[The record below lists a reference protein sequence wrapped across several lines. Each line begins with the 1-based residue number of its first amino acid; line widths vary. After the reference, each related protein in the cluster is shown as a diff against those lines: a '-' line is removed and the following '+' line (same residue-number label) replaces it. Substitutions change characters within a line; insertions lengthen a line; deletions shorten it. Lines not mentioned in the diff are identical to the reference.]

1 MENER
6 ITKAGFT
13 EEDADIEV
21 SLRPKRL
28 TDYIGQN
35 TVRANLEI
43 FIQAAI
49 QRNEPLDHVLF
60 YGPPGLGKTTLA
72 GLEEGTVFSVQPL
85 RLLLK

>member
-13 EEDADIEV
+13 EEDAEIEV

-28 TDYIGQN
+28 ADYIGQN

-43 FIQAAI
+43 FIQAAM
-49 QRNEPLDHVLF
+49 QRNEPLASRAVLRAA
-60 YGPPGLGKTTLA
+60 GPGKDDA
-72 GLEEGTVFSVQPL
+72 GRHHCE
-85 RLLLK
+85 

>member
-35 TVRANLEI
+35 TVRAN
-43 FIQAAI
+43 
-49 QRNEPLDHVLF
+49 
-60 YGPPGLGKTTLA
+60 T
-72 GLEEGTVFSVQPL
+72 EE
-85 RLLLK
+85 